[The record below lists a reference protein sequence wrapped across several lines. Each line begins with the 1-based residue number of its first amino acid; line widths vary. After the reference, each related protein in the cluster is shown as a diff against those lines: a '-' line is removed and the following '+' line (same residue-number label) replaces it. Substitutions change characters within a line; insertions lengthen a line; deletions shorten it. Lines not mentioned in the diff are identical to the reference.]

1 MTVLIYLVTLLH
13 VFISLFFLKL
23 FHRTKSFLGYVYV
36 SIWLSHYVIG
46 NIFILIARDEIF
58 NNLKFESIAPY
69 YFLALLYGL
78 YFSFIYSL
86 LLLKLNFG
94 TFKVIRSCSQFSL
107 PYLIVFNVLSILF
120 FLLFVSK
127 IGFQN
132 FFSPEMAI
140 YRNILGDYSFVGIG
154 YYYYLAILIIPA
166 MLLIGAYMMDFPQK
180 RNIVIFIL
188 FLVIFIVFLLPLG
201 GRGNVINVFLILA
214 VVRWLKNKTFDL
226 TKLFN
231 LKSIFL
237 VSVLILLSV
246 IWGSTRESISESF
259 VTSSSENVE
268 DNLNKQNMY
277 RSLGIDLGRMYIQSY
292 IFYKYSIT
300 GTSYGKSYIA
310 SILGPFYP
318 GSMLGQESL
327 VGDLSENWSYDT
339 IGVTNSNSAMS
350 PSFIGEFFINFGL
363 IGLVI
368 APFVFFFILFFFK
381 ALFVSNIFLNLS
393 VFILYFQFMF
403 FHGGLY
409 SLFDIIWLLL
419 PIFIYNWKLSN
430 S

>member
-1 MTVLIYLVTLLH
+1 
-13 VFISLFFLKL
+13 
-23 FHRTKSFLGYVYV
+23 
-36 SIWLSHYVIG
+36 
-46 NIFILIARDEIF
+46 
-58 NNLKFESIAPY
+58 
-69 YFLALLYGL
+69 
-78 YFSFIYSL
+78 
-86 LLLKLNFG
+86 
-94 TFKVIRSCSQFSL
+94 
-107 PYLIVFNVLSILF
+107 
-120 FLLFVSK
+120 
-127 IGFQN
+127 
-132 FFSPEMAI
+132 MAI